1 MLSFNGMIESLVL
14 YNYIGFLALLL
25 ALYYYIS
32 ARRTFPFI
40 IPFLLLSNFVE
51 IGLIYYFGLVG
62 KNNII
67 AYNYFNIVCI
77 LYYFYLYYKYFENK
91 EWSKYILLVAFIW
104 SAYAAYLVFFIDPF
118 LYFYNSYVIGLII
131 ISTLIILFLKDI
143 IERKE
148 FISVKK
154 IPLFYFSMGIIFFAF
169 SSLPILIFSEDL
181 LFGTK
186 NNIMNLLIQLGN
198 IFLNVGYLMTVV
210 SAGRNDKKI

>member
-40 IPFLLLSNFVE
+40 IPFLLLCNFVE
-51 IGLIYYFGLVG
+51 IGLIYYFGLLG

-77 LYYFYLYYKYFENK
+77 LYYFYIYYKYFENK
-91 EWSKYILLVAFIW
+91 EWSKYILLVAFTW